1 MQSLAAPAR
10 PAVPLVLQGEY
21 AESLQGVMSVDN
33 ILQTARLV
41 GLHEARF
48 DPVCVG
54 MVRHSERGRTGELYF
69 VLLSSPAFDE
79 FRQRLAPA
87 FPEHAGTAA
96 FEPAAVRPVLP
107 IASTDK
113 DLSRWFPLEVDPE
126 QDCLAPLE

>member
-1 MQSLAAPAR
+1 M
-10 PAVPLVLQGEY
+10 LQAEY

-41 GLHEARF
+41 GLQEARF

-54 MVRHSERGRTGELYF
+54 VVRRTDGGRTGELYF
-69 VLLSSPAFDE
+69 VVLSSPAFDD

-87 FPEHAGTAA
+87 FPEHAGTAP
-96 FEPAAVRPVLP
+96 FDPAAVRPVLP

-113 DLSRWFPLEVDPE
+113 DVSRWWPLEIDPDR
-126 QDCLAPLE
+126 DCLAPLE